1 MNRELGG
8 RTERALETLGY
19 AAGFTFL
26 QLLLVYVLMALKL
39 FDRYNVFLAFRH
51 FFETYLFFLDRLYFL
66 VVTLLYK
73 IFGLSYPYVLGFNN
87 VFKLVFFIIF
97 LTNLVLFAYIRRREK

>member
-1 MNRELGG
+1 MSEEL
-8 RTERALETLGY
+8 RIKVERALETLGY
-19 AAGFTFL
+19 AVAFTLSQFL
-26 QLLLVYVLMALKL
+26 VVYVLISINL
-39 FDRYNVFLAFRH
+39 FGKYNVFRAFRH

-66 VVTLLYK
+66 VVDLLYK

-97 LTNLVLFAYIRRREK
+97 LINLGLFAYLRRREK